1 MTATPSYSAESPASI
16 LIVDDHPMMREGLAL
31 QISAQADM
39 VVCGQA
45 EDVRGALQLV
55 EAGSPDLTLVDMS
68 LKDSSGI
75 DLITDIASRFP
86 AVKTL
91 ALSAYEESLY
101 AERALRA
108 GAMGYLTKQL
118 TQEKIFD
125 AIRTVLSGKRYLS
138 PEMTER
144 LVGQAINSKTAV
156 HGSPVESLTNRE
168 LEVFQLIG
176 DGHSTGAI
184 AGRLHLSVHTI
195 ESHRDKIKTRLGLKN
210 GTELQRA
217 AIKWVLEN
225 G

>member
-1 MTATPSYSAESPASI
+1 MTATPPYSNESPASI

-45 EDVRGALQLV
+45 EDVGGALQLV
-55 EAGSPDLTLVDMS
+55 EADSPDLVLVDMS
-68 LKDSSGI
+68 LKDSLGL
-75 DLITDIASRFP
+75 DLITAIASRFP
-86 AVKTL
+86 AAKTL

-118 TQEKIFD
+118 TQEKIFE

-144 LVGQAINSKTAV
+144 LVGQAINSKTATD
-156 HGSPVESLTNRE
+156 GSPVESLTNRE

-176 DGHSTGAI
+176 DGQSTSAI
-184 AGRLHLSVHTI
+184 ASRLNLSVHTI
-195 ESHRDKIKTRLGLKN
+195 ESHRDKIKTKLNLKN
-210 GTELQRA
+210 AAELQRA
-217 AIKWVLEN
+217 AIQWVLEN